1 MYSQPPSVCHCTARE
16 DRTRML
22 TPPIAPT
29 HAGTRT
35 RRHPTHLPTSA
46 KAPQHRTTQQSLQ
59 RFCIPTPSPHVHG
72 ARTNTRTLA
81 TATHYVL
88 ARSGTRTHRPPSHQ
102 SVPVETPQH
111 GATQQSE
118 WVSVQPT
125 HVQNARRSERAAVV
139 KAQRAAASGERAGG
153 ERQRASDSNERA
165 ATERQRAAS
174 ERQW

>member
-1 MYSQPPSVCHCTARE
+1 MYSQPPSVCHCTARD

-35 RRHPTHLPTSA
+35 RRHLTHLPTSA
-46 KAPQHRTTQQSLQ
+46 KAPQHRTTQQSQQ
-59 RFCIPTPSPHVHG
+59 RFCIPTLSPHVHG

-81 TATHYVL
+81 TATHYV
-88 ARSGTRTHRPPSHQ
+88 
-102 SVPVETPQH
+102 
-111 GATQQSE
+111 QSE
-118 WVSVQPT
+118 WVFVQPT

-139 KAQRAAASGERAGG
+139 SAQRAAASGERAGG